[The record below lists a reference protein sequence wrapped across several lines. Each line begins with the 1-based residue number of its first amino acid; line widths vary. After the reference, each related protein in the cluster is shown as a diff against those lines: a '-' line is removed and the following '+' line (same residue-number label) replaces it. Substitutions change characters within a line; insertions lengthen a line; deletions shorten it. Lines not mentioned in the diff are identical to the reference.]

1 MSYST
6 NSIKIIRWDFTLL
19 DGWRIN
25 DSQKPVDTIT
35 NTENIMNDTN
45 QSPKKTK
52 MIKIDMDM
60 LIEEYNLDWDDI
72 FTDVDERLLQI
83 EGKLKKM
90 SFSDKI
96 ILILYAELKSYRKV
110 AKVLGFSHS
119 TVMKRIK
126 EIREGLC

>member
-1 MSYST
+1 M
-6 NSIKIIRWDFTLL
+6 
-19 DGWRIN
+19 WRIIG
-25 DSQKPVDTIT
+25 SQKPVDTIT
-35 NTENIMNDTN
+35 NIESDMKNIN
-45 QSPKKTK
+45 QSQKKTK
-52 MIKIDMDM
+52 MINVNLDI
-60 LIEEYNLDWDDI
+60 LLEEYNLDWDDI
-72 FTDVDERLLQI
+72 FLDVDERLLAI

>member
-1 MSYST
+1 
-6 NSIKIIRWDFTLL
+6 
-19 DGWRIN
+19 
-25 DSQKPVDTIT
+25 
-35 NTENIMNDTN
+35 
-45 QSPKKTK
+45 
-52 MIKIDMDM
+52 
-60 LIEEYNLDWDDI
+60 
-72 FTDVDERLLQI
+72 
-83 EGKLKKM
+83 M

>member
-1 MSYST
+1 MNGT
-6 NSIKIIRWDFTLL
+6 KNLKK
-19 DGWRIN
+19 
-25 DSQKPVDTIT
+25 SQK
-35 NTENIMNDTN
+35 
-45 QSPKKTK
+45 KTT
-52 MIKIDMDM
+52 MIKINMDM
-60 LIEEYNLDWDDI
+60 LIEEYKIDWDDI
-72 FTDVDERLLQI
+72 FTDVDERLLAI

-110 AKVLGFSHS
+110 ARVLGFSHS

>member
-1 MSYST
+1 M
-6 NSIKIIRWDFTLL
+6 
-19 DGWRIN
+19 WRIIG
-25 DSQKPVDTIT
+25 SQKPVDTIT
-35 NTENIMNDTN
+35 NIESTMSVTN

-72 FTDVDERLLQI
+72 FLDVDERLLQI

-96 ILILYAELKSYRKV
+96 ILIIYAEVKSYRKV